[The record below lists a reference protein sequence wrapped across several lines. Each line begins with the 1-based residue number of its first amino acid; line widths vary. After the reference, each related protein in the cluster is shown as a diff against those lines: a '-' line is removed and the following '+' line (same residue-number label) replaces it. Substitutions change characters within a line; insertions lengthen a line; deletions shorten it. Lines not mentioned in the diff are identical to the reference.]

1 MCVPKIGS
9 SNMFKIK
16 MIDPTKWFFYLTS
29 SDKES
34 LYNDPSY
41 KSSVNE
47 DTFVVC
53 RDELSSSGST
63 TTSKDGKK
71 PIYKKFAYYP
81 NCIEFYLKKYKTETQ
96 RHYYEIISDKCKGF
110 KPYIDIDMGLDK
122 EFDEETKKKIDTDLF
137 NLVENIKVILSHI
150 LIENSVF
157 NVLIYDSSYGTKISY
172 HIVVDKLYVTNNIV
186 LKNII
191 EYIQEK
197 IKTNPL
203 SQYIDTKVYKMNQQ
217 FRLLGSSKLS
227 NPNRVKRLF
236 GSSLETELNLKD
248 FTQSLITFIKDSYPL
263 RLKEKYDKR
272 WIIKPQKSKLST
284 GINIDVDD
292 MSKHHQKFIEQFF
305 EDHPEYE
312 IKSIIDSTSEGSD
325 EEEGTTEGTTNNKFY
340 LLILKRISPSYCEEC
355 DRIHENENP
364 YLFIRGNVAKLN
376 CRRSD
381 TSMIFIIENVVQENI
396 IEDFKEKI
404 SVKTPPK
411 VKKINMKKVSTIF

>member
-34 LYNDPSY
+34 LYNDVSY
-41 KSSVNE
+41 KSSSNE
-47 DTFVVC
+47 DTFIVC

-81 NCIEFYLKKYKTETQ
+81 NCIEFYLKKYKSETE
-96 RHYYEIISDKCKGF
+96 RHYYEIISNGCKGF
-110 KPYIDIDMGLDK
+110 KPYIDIDMGLEK

-150 LIENSVF
+150 LLESNTF
-157 NVLIYDSSYGTKISY
+157 DVLVYDSSYGTKISY
-172 HIVVDKLYVTNNIV
+172 HIVFDKLYVTNNIV

-203 SQYIDTKVYKMNQQ
+203 SEYIDTKVYKMNQQ

-236 GSSLETELNLKD
+236 GSSLERELKLKD
-248 FTQSLITFIKDSYPL
+248 FTESLITFIKDSYPL

-272 WIIKPQKSKLST
+272 WIVKSSKAKGST
-284 GINIDVDD
+284 GITIDVDD

-312 IKSIIDSTSEGSD
+312 IKSIIDNSD
-325 EEEGTTEGTTNNKFY
+325 EEEGTTNNKFY
-340 LLILKRISPSYCEEC
+340 LLILTRISPSYCEEC
-355 DRIHENENP
+355 DRIHEHENP
-364 YLFIRGNVAKLN
+364 YLYIRGNVAKLN

>member
-1 MCVPKIGS
+1 
-9 SNMFKIK
+9 

-34 LYNDPSY
+34 LYNDPSFKKKY
-41 KSSVNE
+41 TE

-53 RDELSSSGST
+53 RDEMSSSST
-63 TTSKDGKK
+63 KDGNK

-81 NCIEFYLKKYKTETQ
+81 NCIEFYLKKYKSESY
-96 RHYYEIISDKCKGF
+96 RHYYEIIYDKCKGF

-122 EFDEETKKKIDTDLF
+122 EFDEETKKKIDIQLF

-150 LIENSVF
+150 LLESSSKKTPF
-157 NVLIYDSSYGTKISY
+157 EVLIYDSSYGTKISY

-236 GSSLETELNLKD
+236 GSSLRTEMNLKD

-325 EEEGTTEGTTNNKFY
+325 EDGIESITNNKFY

-364 YLFIRGNVAKLN
+364 YLFIRGNIAKLN